1 MEDLDA
7 VADITPEELDKLNEL
22 IRLHCSK
29 RSNISVTALGDFR
42 VRVYHDDGLLL
53 VTLHEQKT
61 VDSWATTI
69 AECLQPPKST
79 TKETHGR

>member
-7 VADITPEELDKLNEL
+7 MADITPEELDKLNEL
-22 IRLHCSK
+22 IRLRCSK
-29 RSNISVTALGDFR
+29 RSNISVTALGGFR

-69 AECLQPPKST
+69 AERLQPLQFT